1 MATLRS
7 IAIVLITVL
16 KPLKEEKKNLKK
28 EQGVKGNPF
37 CSPPRPYS
45 Y

>member
-16 KPLKEEKKNLKK
+16 KPLKEEKKLKK